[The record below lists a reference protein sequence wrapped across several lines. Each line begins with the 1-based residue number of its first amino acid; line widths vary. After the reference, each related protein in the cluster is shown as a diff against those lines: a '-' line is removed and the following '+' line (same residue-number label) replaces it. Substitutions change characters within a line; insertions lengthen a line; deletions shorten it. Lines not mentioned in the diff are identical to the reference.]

1 MLNASLNQEITSA
14 SGFQRTQSFKWLLF
28 NLDENIPSS
37 FLLIYHHNKTIENIE
52 WEREKE
58 REKKDINK
66 SIPPSLN
73 IKSKERSTRIFKNKF
88 LICHCNLSDR
98 GDICM
103 WFSAVTCTLDLC
115 MSSLSDMLVF
125 LCVIIPALL
134 FFFYCRN
141 WFSAEINEKLYQ
153 TLKPIKRRIK
163 KKPRQEGDTVQ
174 LIAGLNWMLI
184 SVSFINFLVNSCLIR
199 PVRDDQKKNR
209 WHSIP
214 LDRAILNISPLISL
228 WFCDHNNSHIL

>member
-1 MLNASLNQEITSA
+1 MLPSIRKLPQQAVSKELNHLND
-14 SGFQRTQSFKWLLF
+14 FCL
-28 NLDENIPSS
+28 NLDETIPSS
-37 FLLIYHHNKTIENIE
+37 FLLIYHHNKIIENIE

-88 LICHCNLSDR
+88 LTCHCNLSDR

-153 TLKPIKRRIK
+153 TLKPIKRRI
-163 KKPRQEGDTVQ
+163 E
-174 LIAGLNWMLI
+174 
-184 SVSFINFLVNSCLIR
+184 
-199 PVRDDQKKNR
+199 KNQDKR
-209 WHSIP
+209 ETQCSW
-214 LDRAILNISPLISL
+214 
-228 WFCDHNNSHIL
+228 